1 MMWLPLQL
9 YSSQAR
15 VVFLQREIE
24 RGELERQK
32 MEEEACINVLPLL
45 LLLLLLLLI
54 LPLIPL

>member
-1 MMWLPLQL
+1 M
-9 YSSQAR
+9 
-15 VVFLQREIE
+15 VFLQREIE